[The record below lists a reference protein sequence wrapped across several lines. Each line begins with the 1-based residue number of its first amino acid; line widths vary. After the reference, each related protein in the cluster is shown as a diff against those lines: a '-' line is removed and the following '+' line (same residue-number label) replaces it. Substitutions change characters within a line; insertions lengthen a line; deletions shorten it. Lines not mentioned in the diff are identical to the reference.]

1 MNQLVVD
8 IWPMVVTAAL
18 AAIGT
23 YIGFIHRLRI
33 KVSVM
38 EVEVA
43 ELKRRVEGHSKRQD
57 DILNAINGI
66 NTNVTEKL
74 NTIVVDIAKIKT
86 TLSIIEPNKDL
97 DYGRVERG

>member
-8 IWPMVVTAAL
+8 IWPMVVTAAI

-97 DYGRVERG
+97 EYGRAERG

>member
-8 IWPMVVTAAL
+8 IWPMVVTAAI

-97 DYGRVERG
+97 EYGRVERG

>member
-33 KVSVM
+33 KV
-38 EVEVA
+38 
-43 ELKRRVEGHSKRQD
+43 
-57 DILNAINGI
+57 
-66 NTNVTEKL
+66 
-74 NTIVVDIAKIKT
+74 
-86 TLSIIEPNKDL
+86 
-97 DYGRVERG
+97 

>member
-66 NTNVTEKL
+66 NTNVTDKL

-86 TLSIIEPNKDL
+86 TLSIIEPNKEL
-97 DYGRVERG
+97 EYGRVERG

>member
-8 IWPMVVTAAL
+8 IWPMVVTAAI

-86 TLSIIEPNKDL
+86 TLSIIEPNKEL
-97 DYGRVERG
+97 EYGRVERG

>member
-86 TLSIIEPNKDL
+86 TLSIIEPNKEL

>member
-38 EVEVA
+38 EVEVS

-86 TLSIIEPNKDL
+86 TLSIIEPNKD
-97 DYGRVERG
+97 

>member
-97 DYGRVERG
+97 EYGRAERG

>member
-66 NTNVTEKL
+66 NTNVTDKL

-97 DYGRVERG
+97 E

>member
-8 IWPMVVTAAL
+8 IWPMVVTAAI
-18 AAIGT
+18 AAIVT

-86 TLSIIEPNKDL
+86 TLSIIEPNKEL

>member
-66 NTNVTEKL
+66 NTNVTDKL

-97 DYGRVERG
+97 DYGRAERG

>member
-86 TLSIIEPNKDL
+86 TLSIIEPNKEL
-97 DYGRVERG
+97 EYGRAERG

>member
-8 IWPMVVTAAL
+8 IWPMVVTAAI

-66 NTNVTEKL
+66 NTNVTDKL

-86 TLSIIEPNKDL
+86 TLSIIEPNKEL
-97 DYGRVERG
+97 EYGRAERG

>member
-66 NTNVTEKL
+66 NTNVTDKL

-97 DYGRVERG
+97 EYGRAERG

>member
-8 IWPMVVTAAL
+8 IWPMVVTAAI
-18 AAIGT
+18 AALGT

-86 TLSIIEPNKDL
+86 TLSII
-97 DYGRVERG
+97 

>member
-66 NTNVTEKL
+66 NTNVTDKL

-86 TLSIIEPNKDL
+86 TLSIIEPNKEL

>member
-1 MNQLVVD
+1 MSQLVVD

-66 NTNVTEKL
+66 NTNVTDKL

-86 TLSIIEPNKDL
+86 TLSIIEPNKEL
-97 DYGRVERG
+97 EYGRAERG

>member
-8 IWPMVVTAAL
+8 IWPMVVTTAL

-86 TLSIIEPNKDL
+86 TLSIIEPNKD
-97 DYGRVERG
+97 

>member
-86 TLSIIEPNKDL
+86 TLSIIEPNKEL
-97 DYGRVERG
+97 EYGRVERG

>member
-8 IWPMVVTAAL
+8 IWPMVVTAAI

-86 TLSIIEPNKDL
+86 TLSIIEPNKEL

>member
-8 IWPMVVTAAL
+8 IWPMVVTAAI
-18 AAIGT
+18 AALGT

-86 TLSIIEPNKDL
+86 TLSIIEPNKEL
-97 DYGRVERG
+97 EYGRAERG

>member
-8 IWPMVVTAAL
+8 IWPMVVTAAI

-97 DYGRVERG
+97 E

>member
-97 DYGRVERG
+97 E

>member
-74 NTIVVDIAKIKT
+74 NTIVVDVAKIKT

-97 DYGRVERG
+97 E

>member
-66 NTNVTEKL
+66 NTNGTDKL

-97 DYGRVERG
+97 DYGRAERG

>member
-8 IWPMVVTAAL
+8 IWPMVVTAAI

-66 NTNVTEKL
+66 NTNVTDKL

-97 DYGRVERG
+97 DYGRAERG

>member
-8 IWPMVVTAAL
+8 IWPMVVTAAI

-86 TLSIIEPNKDL
+86 TLSIIEPNKD
-97 DYGRVERG
+97 

>member
-8 IWPMVVTAAL
+8 IWPMVVTAAI
-18 AAIGT
+18 AALGT

-97 DYGRVERG
+97 EYGRAERG

>member
-66 NTNVTEKL
+66 NTNVTDKL

-86 TLSIIEPNKDL
+86 TLSIIEPNKEL
-97 DYGRVERG
+97 EYGRAERG

>member
-8 IWPMVVTAAL
+8 IWPMVVTAAI

-86 TLSIIEPNKDL
+86 TLSIIEPNKEL
-97 DYGRVERG
+97 EYGRAERG

>member
-8 IWPMVVTAAL
+8 IWPMVVTAAI

-86 TLSIIEPNKDL
+86 TLSIIEPNKEL
-97 DYGRVERG
+97 EYGRIERG